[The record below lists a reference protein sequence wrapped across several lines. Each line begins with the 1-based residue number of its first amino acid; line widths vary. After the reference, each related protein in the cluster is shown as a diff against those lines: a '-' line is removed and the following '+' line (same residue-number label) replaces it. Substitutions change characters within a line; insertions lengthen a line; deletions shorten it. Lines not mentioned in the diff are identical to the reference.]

1 VSAGT
6 TPGAPALGGKIKR
19 VAAASAAAMFVGEAV
34 SLVQTIVLARLLT
47 PAEVGLFAAGTV
59 LTMFLS
65 DMSESG
71 LRAGL
76 VHRERDVADAAET
89 VFRGT
94 IVTGLVMSLGA
105 FAAAPLVGLAFDDAA
120 VGAIAAVCSGALFLH
135 ALTNVPE
142 AMLQRQFSVKRRL
155 VVGPLVSISF
165 AVTAVTLALL
175 GYGVWSLVAG
185 SYVSYVVWLAGLWA
199 ITDWRPGRGR
209 ATWQMWRELVR
220 YGFPVTVNFVG
231 ARTQQAIEAVAVG
244 RGLSTTDLGFYRY
257 ATRISRLPVNAIVDI
272 VANAL
277 FPAFSR
283 IAEDG
288 QRLRASY
295 LRALGSVT
303 VFAVVVSGLI
313 IAAGESAVVVL
324 LGEPWRAAGAAVVA
338 MAGLGIGKAFVSV
351 SEEAIKGSGR
361 TRMLNWLTGTEFV
374 VGVASLV
381 LIIPF
386 GLLGVGL
393 AISTTALTAGV
404 VGLYLSRSAVGVT
417 GREMVAVIVPPLA
430 AGAVAVAAVF
440 VLEHQVLHSDAHGLL
455 FGFLLLVV
463 DVLAFLAVY
472 AAALA
477 VVARGTV
484 RTVVLPLLRSRAK

>member
-1 VSAGT
+1 
-6 TPGAPALGGKIKR
+6 
-19 VAAASAAAMFVGEAV
+19 MFVGEAV

-47 PAEVGLFAAGTV
+47 PTEVGLFAAGTV

-76 VHRERDVADAAET
+76 VQRERDVADAAET

-105 FAAAPLVGLAFDDAA
+105 LAVAPLVGVVFADAA
-120 VGAIAAVCSGALFLH
+120 AGAIAAVCSGALFLH

-155 VVGPLVSISF
+155 IVGPLVSISF

-175 GYGVWSLVAG
+175 DFGVWSLVAG
-185 SYVSYVVWLAGLWA
+185 SYVSYVVWLVALWA

-209 ATWQMWRELVR
+209 ASWRMWRELVR

-231 ARTQQAIEAVAVG
+231 ARSQQAIEAVAVG

-257 ATRISRLPVNAIVDI
+257 AVRISRVPVNAIVDI

-283 IAEDG
+283 IATEAE
-288 QRLRASY
+288 RLRASY

-303 VFAVVVSGLI
+303 IFAVVVSGLI

-338 MAGLGIGKAFVSV
+338 MAGLGIGKAFTSV

-361 TRMLNWLTGTEFV
+361 TWSLNWMTGAEFAI
-374 VGVASLV
+374 GVCSLV

-393 AISTTALTAGV
+393 AISTTALV
-404 VGLYLSRSAVGVT
+404 VGLIGLHLSRAATGVT
-417 GREMVAVIVPPLA
+417 ARDMAGVILPPLA
-430 AGAVAVAAVF
+430 AGAVAAVAVF
-440 VLEHQVLHSDAHGLL
+440 ALEHQVLHSDIHGLL
-455 FGFLLLVV
+455 LGFLLLVV
-463 DVLAFLAVY
+463 DVLAFLVVY

-477 VVARGTV
+477 VLARGTV
-484 RTVVLPLLRSRAK
+484 RNVVLPLLKARRD

>member
-1 VSAGT
+1 
-6 TPGAPALGGKIKR
+6 
-19 VAAASAAAMFVGEAV
+19 MFVGEAV

-47 PAEVGLFAAGTV
+47 PAEVGLFAAGTI

-361 TRMLNWLTGTEFV
+361 TRMLNWLTGIEFV

-404 VGLYLSRSAVGVT
+404 VGLYLSRSAVGVSA
-417 GREMVAVIVPPLA
+417 RDMVAVIVPPLA
-430 AGAVAVAAVF
+430 AGTVAVAAVF